1 MGRSVAGQLGEAR
14 APAED
19 ALRRARTLANPSQL
33 IVALRWF
40 AGTRRADETDETI
53 DALEECLA
61 HSRAVATPDA
71 PDVLQPLGLLA
82 KLRARR
88 RERAPAI
95 EALHEGVARAHDS
108 GQLVMLAFVLSCGI
122 NVAVD
127 LDAPELAARLGGA
140 LTDGSLAGLTYLDA
154 SVGADGQAALDH
166 ARAQLRPDLY
176 DAERAT
182 GIAMSYDGIVEYT
195 LAELDRLRTETPGD
209 VAAVP
214 SITPERRT

>member
-1 MGRSVAGQLGEAR
+1 MGRSVAGQLEEAR

-53 DALEECLA
+53 QALEECLA

-88 RERAPAI
+88 RETRPSHRGVTRRGRRAPTTA
-95 EALHEGVARAHDS
+95 DS
-108 GQLVMLAFVLSCGI
+108 SVMLAFVLSCGV

-127 LDAPELAARLGGA
+127 TRRSGARGDARRCHHRAGR
-140 LTDGSLAGLTYLDA
+140 LTDRS
-154 SVGADGQAALDH
+154 
-166 ARAQLRPDLY
+166 
-176 DAERAT
+176 
-182 GIAMSYDGIVEYT
+182 
-195 LAELDRLRTETPGD
+195 
-209 VAAVP
+209 
-214 SITPERRT
+214 